1 MAVYTD
7 LGTER
12 LAELIAAYDVGDLVS
27 AKGIAEGVS
36 NSNWLI
42 ETSGKDGGPR
52 KDSAQS
58 ARFILTMYERR
69 IETADLP
76 FFLDLLDAV
85 HDVDYAFVNATPHE
99 VKCPHALPLIFHFR
113 VNLGISTKPNTTSQ
127 MIHCEEVV
135 FPSIIQ
141 NLKKYRPFHS
151 LHLSSRCMRLF
162 VATSARCVK
171 RFFELVEARY

>member
-12 LAELIAAYDVGDLVS
+12 LADLIAAYDVGDLVS

-42 ETSGKDGGPR
+42 ETSGR
-52 KDSAQS
+52 DSGTGSQS

-76 FFLDLLDAV
+76 FFLDLLD
-85 HDVDYAFVNATPHE
+85 
-99 VKCPHALPLIFHFR
+99 
-113 VNLGISTKPNTTSQ
+113 
-127 MIHCEEVV
+127 
-135 FPSIIQ
+135 
-141 NLKKYRPFHS
+141 
-151 LHLSSRCMRLF
+151 HLSAADCPVPRTIHDR
-162 VATSARCVK
+162 
-171 RFFELVEARY
+171 